1 MKLCWNIT
9 NVCNASCNH
18 CFRNCDEQPISLEKN
33 MQILKN
39 MKGIVDGIS
48 FSGGE
53 ALLYEGFLDL
63 LAAAKSMGYSCS
75 LTTNGIL
82 LNSSN
87 IADVI
92 KNLDR
97 ITFSIDSTNDEKNMA
112 IGRGYNHCKHLQEVI
127 SIIKRTKKDFPI
139 KVNTVVTKEN
149 ISEIEQVYNFLK
161 TQKISSWKLMRFCPY
176 RQIAKSNAQRL
187 AISDQDYFK
196 IKELSNTFTDINVTA
211 EDINEIEEQLF
222 ISARGDLCIGKN
234 NEDVILLPDLHT
246 QSKEAINSAIEAR
259 MGSDSQLNIN
269 LNLYKTFYLVAK
281 AGSISAAS
289 KQSYISQPALSK
301 SIKKIETDLNV
312 KLFDRTINGV
322 VLTKEG
328 EKLLYHIEAAFNN
341 ILTAERSLKERDSF
355 AKGYLKI
362 GTPSHIGTFFIFDAV
377 KEFRKRYPH
386 IKISIISRSTK
397 ELLDMLSKHDI
408 DFVID
413 AAPIISEDKSL
424 TIVPLRKAR
433 HCFVCHIS
441 QKPIYENVVSVFD
454 LQTKPLLLPVA
465 HSSHRKN
472 LNSICDSV
480 GATLTNVLGIETS
493 EMLIN
498 AVHQNLGVGYVL
510 YDLVKDDIDDGLLSE
525 VKIKEKLPEIE
536 LDLVYYE
543 DYLTAVPRHFI
554 QEFILCH
561 NQKL

>member
-9 NVCNASCNH
+9 NICNANCLH
-18 CFRNCDEQPISLEKN
+18 CFRNCDEKPIPLDKN
-33 MQILKN
+33 INILKN
-39 MKGIVDGIS
+39 IKGIVDGIS

-53 ALLYEGFLDL
+53 ALLYDGFLDL
-63 LAAAKSMGYSCS
+63 LAKAKEMGFTCS

-82 LNSSN
+82 LNESN
-87 IADVI
+87 IASII

-97 ITFSIDSTNDEKNMA
+97 ITFSIDSTNDEKNMS

-149 ISEIEQVYNFLK
+149 INEIDTVYDFLK

-176 RQIAKSNAQRL
+176 RQVAKANANRL
-187 AISDQDYFK
+187 AISDQDYLM
-196 IKELSNTFTDINVTA
+196 IKEKINTFSEINATA

-234 NEDVILLPDLHT
+234 NEDVILLPNLYS
-246 QSKEAINSAIEAR
+246 QSKESIINAIDSKTNN
-259 MGSDSQLNIN
+259 DSQLNIN

-386 IKISIISRSTK
+386 IKISIVSRSTK

-408 DFVID
+408 DFIID
-413 AAPIISEDKSL
+413 AAPIVSEDKNLSI
-424 TIVPLRKAR
+424 TPLRKAR

-441 QKPIYENVVSVFD
+441 QKPTYENVVSVFD
-454 LQTKPLLLPVA
+454 LQTKPLILPVS

-480 GATLTNVLGIETS
+480 GATLTNVLSIETS

-510 YDLVKDDIDDGLLSE
+510 YDLVKEDIEDGLLAE
-525 VKIKEKLPEIE
+525 VKIKEALPEIE

-554 QEFILCH
+554 QEFILAH
-561 NQKL
+561 N

>member
-9 NVCNASCNH
+9 NVCNANCSH
-18 CFRNCDEQPISLEKN
+18 CFRNCEEKPISFEKN
-33 MQILKN
+33 VKILKN
-39 MKGIVDGIS
+39 IKGIVDGIS

-53 ALLYEGFLDL
+53 AFLYEDFLKLLQTAKDMGFI
-63 LAAAKSMGYSCS
+63 CS
-75 LTTNGIL
+75 VTTNAIT
-82 LNSSN
+82 LNQEN
-87 IADVI
+87 IASI
-92 KNLDR
+92 LKNLDR
-97 ITFSIDSTNDEKNMA
+97 ITFSIDSTNDERNMN
-112 IGRGYNHCKHLQEVI
+112 IGRGFNHCKHLQEVI
-127 SIIKRTKKDFPI
+127 SYIRKIKKDFPI
-139 KVNTVVTKEN
+139 KINTVVTKEN
-149 ISEIEQVYNFLK
+149 LHEIDNVYAFLK
-161 TQKISSWKLMRFCPY
+161 EQKVSSWKLMRFCPY
-176 RQIAKSNAQRL
+176 RQVAKANASRL
-187 AISDQDYFK
+187 AISDEEFFALKQHVTQY
-196 IKELSNTFTDINVTA
+196 NDINVTA

-222 ISARGDLCIGKN
+222 ISASGNLCIGKN
-234 NEDVILLPDLHT
+234 NEDVILLPELYHQNPSD
-246 QSKEAINSAIEAR
+246 INSVIESQNA
-259 MGSDSQLNIN
+259 DESQLNIN

-328 EKLLYHIEAAFNN
+328 KKLLYHIEAAFNN

-355 AKGYLKI
+355 DKGYLKI

-377 KEFRKRYPH
+377 KEFRKKYPQ

-413 AAPIISEDKSL
+413 AAPIDSEDKNL
-424 TIVPLRKAR
+424 TITPLRKVR
-433 HCFVCHIS
+433 HCFVCNGN
-441 QKPIYENVVSVFD
+441 QKQTYENVVSVFD
-454 LQTKPLLLPVA
+454 LQTKPLILPVA
-465 HSSHRKN
+465 HSSHRRN
-472 LNSICDSV
+472 LNAICDSV
-480 GATLTNVLGIETS
+480 GATFTNVLSIETS

-498 AVHQNLGVGYVL
+498 AVRQNLGVGYVL
-510 YDLVKDDIDDGLLSE
+510 YDLVKKDIENETLYE
-525 VKIKEKLPEIE
+525 VSIKETLPEIE

-554 QEFILCH
+554 REFILRH